1 MYVNFWPLLV
11 CANKGNPRGNF
22 TRTEEV
28 LTTTLRADGVVL
40 LTNILIA
47 SSCVKEDKSTSKYPS
62 DEECDEDVVEG
73 SVFLFTYISTV
84 PYNIDVLM
92 ERDDTPTPGCSNTA

>member
-1 MYVNFWPLLV
+1 M
-11 CANKGNPRGNF
+11 
-22 TRTEEV
+22 
-28 LTTTLRADGVVL
+28 L

-92 ERDDTPTPGCSNTA
+92 ERDDTPTPGCSSTA